1 VEKDNNSGASADVR
15 GDLPKTRHKVRRINS
30 NAQLNAVF
38 RKRRQMAEVDAVEG
52 QQTSQKDDQNNS
64 KDSSERQEA
73 KEELANVLNDIQS
86 HYGD

>member
-1 VEKDNNSGASADVR
+1 
-15 GDLPKTRHKVRRINS
+15 VRRINS

>member
-1 VEKDNNSGASADVR
+1 
-15 GDLPKTRHKVRRINS
+15 
-30 NAQLNAVF
+30 
-38 RKRRQMAEVDAVEG
+38 MAEVDAVEG